1 MSKLSAKTTEWL
13 KEAEQTYLDGMPSVT
28 DPNRKRLM
36 QIGLDAVQDELKR
49 RTDQKK
55 SQTTDPK
62 PKESNQKQA
71 QEYQENGR
79 NDLADKVEQEVQ
91 NIHLDQTESARA
103 FEPQPERRRI
113 AFIPNPEPMTI
124 PVVGIEFKD
133 QKGNVEIR
141 ELDQVEIISLLKTYF
156 KRVAMSKAMEE
167 KRYSDAYGSEMGKT
181 VYKLF
186 QGWNTIYKE
195 TQEGSTWP
203 QLEDCFPGYGRAS
216 LLQKVNAELL
226 LRWARNEKQG

>member
-1 MSKLSAKTTEWL
+1 MSRKELLQTIQDIENGLAMNPTGEILERLTNRLARAQKNLSA
-13 KEAEQTYLDGMPSVT
+13 LD
-28 DPNRKRLM
+28 
-36 QIGLDAVQDELKR
+36 E
-49 RTDQKK
+49 KK
-55 SQTTDPK
+55 SQSPDPA
-62 PKESNQKQA
+62 PKESTPQEFFKKQA
-71 QEYQENGR
+71 QEYRENGR

-113 AFIPNPEPMTI
+113 ALIPNPEPMTI

-133 QKGNVEIR
+133 QKGNVEVR